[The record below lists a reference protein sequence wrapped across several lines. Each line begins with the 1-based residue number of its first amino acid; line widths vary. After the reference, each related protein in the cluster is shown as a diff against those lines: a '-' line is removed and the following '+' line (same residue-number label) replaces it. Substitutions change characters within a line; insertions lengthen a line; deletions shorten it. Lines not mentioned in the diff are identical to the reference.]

1 MAELEELEMEESLLA
16 APAAPTMAAPA
27 VPTNTVFTMPSVP
40 TNMPVRPV
48 AAANESEDE
57 AALRELQASMMA

>member
-16 APAAPTMAAPA
+16 APAAPTIAAPA
-27 VPTNTVFTMPSVP
+27 APTSVFTMPSAP

-48 AAANESEDE
+48 AAASESEDE